1 MKRYLRRR
9 PLQLTVVAIAVL
21 ALGSGI
27 AYAAIPGSGGVYTAC
42 MLKHVGTLRLID
54 TSLPS
59 SNPMSHCSTTYET
72 QVTWNQTGQ
81 QGQQG
86 PQGPKGDIGPQGPA
100 GADGLS
106 HAYYDTNTLTVND
119 GFKQRVVGLS
129 SLPAGTYLVWATA
142 RSVSGSDTALCQLD
156 DNTSAL
162 DNSSAPINNADSAT
176 PIEDSKTT
184 SFTGVVTV
192 AGTDVLGVNCISE
205 PGTVTQNESTIAAA
219 ITAVKLDSLN

>member
-9 PLQLTVVAIAVL
+9 PLQLGVIAIAVL

-59 SNPMSHCSTTYET
+59 SNPMSHCSTTFET
-72 QVTWNQTGQ
+72 QVSWNQTGQ

-106 HAYYDTNTLTVND
+106 HADYDANTLTVND

-129 SLPAGTYLVWATA
+129 GLPAGTYLVWATV
-142 RSVSGSDTALCQLD
+142 RSVSGSDTAFCQLD
-156 DNTSAL
+156 NNSSAL
-162 DNSSAPINNADSAT
+162 DNSSAPISSADSASR
-176 PIEDSKTT
+176 IEESKAT
-184 SFTGVVTV
+184 SFTGVVTI
-192 AGTDVLGVNCISE
+192 AGADVVGVNCISE
-205 PGTVTQNESTIAAA
+205 AGAVTQNESTIAAA